1 VLAPTEAAEA
11 PTAPLPGTVL
21 YVGGRSSQVPA
32 LREGAVRLGVALL
45 HHDGGVEENGS
56 QLPGLVSRAGL
67 VVFPVDCV
75 SHEAAW
81 AVKRLCR
88 AAGRPYRPLRS
99 SGVTSFLAALA
110 EGVRPES
117 IEG

>member
-1 VLAPTEAAEA
+1 
-11 PTAPLPGTVL
+11 
-21 YVGGRSSQVPA
+21 
-32 LREGAVRLGVALL
+32 
-45 HHDGGVEENGS
+45 
-56 QLPGLVSRAGL
+56 

>member
-1 VLAPTEAAEA
+1 MRWRRGIAGAYWAVLTR
-11 PTAPLPGTVL
+11 L
-21 YVGGRSSQVPA
+21 A
-32 LREGAVRLGVALL
+32 LDDALT
-45 HHDGGVEENGS
+45 
-56 QLPGLVSRAGL
+56 
-67 VVFPVDCV
+67 DCV

-110 EGVRPES
+110 GGVRPAS